1 MTWTTASPKNGSFRS
16 DGETSKGTPFV
27 SCIFVLDDGEE
38 LWWRG
43 YLSEKAVDRTKKQLT
58 KLGWQGEPMGEW
70 QLSSDPCRVLIEER
84 EWEGSTYRNIS
95 MIATNALGNGDAS
108 RANALLGVTAQPDP
122 TGLGED
128 DIQF

>member
-1 MTWTTASPKNGSFRS
+1 MWTTATPKGDSFRA

-27 SCIFVLDDGEE
+27 SCIFVLEDGEE

-43 YLSEKAVDRTKKQLT
+43 YLSLKAIDRTKKQLT

-70 QLSSDPCRVLIEER
+70 RLSEDPCRVLIEER
-84 EWEGSTYRNIS
+84 EFEGTTYKNVA
-95 MIATNALGNGDAS
+95 MIATSSSGSGNTSKADQ
-108 RANALLGVTAQPDP
+108 LLGVTRQPDP
-122 TGLGED
+122 SGLGDD